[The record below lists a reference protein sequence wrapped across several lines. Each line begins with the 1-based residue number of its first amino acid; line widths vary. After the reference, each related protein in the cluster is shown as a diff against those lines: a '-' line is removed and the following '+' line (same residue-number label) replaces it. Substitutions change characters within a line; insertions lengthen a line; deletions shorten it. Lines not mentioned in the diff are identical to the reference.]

1 MITFFTVFGGLGLF
15 IYGMNLMA
23 NGLQKSASDKLRAV
37 IEKLT
42 TNKLM
47 GLFLG
52 TVVTM
57 VIQSS
62 SATTVMIIGFINA
75 GIMNLNQA
83 VGVIMG
89 ANIGTTVTGQLIA
102 LNLSEYAP
110 LAIGIGV
117 AMNML
122 SKKDKLLNVSEII
135 IGFGLLFLGLETM
148 SNGLKPLAETETF
161 QNLLIKFQNP
171 FLAMIAGFFLT
182 TLVQSSSASIG
193 VLQALAAKD
202 LIPINIALPILFGDN
217 IGTTTTSLIS
227 SIGANVTAKR
237 AALLHFLFNLIGT
250 VLFMTLFRKTILNI
264 VVHLTPDNTIRQIA
278 NAHSLFNILNVCI
291 QLPFSNL
298 LVKITEKLIPGE
310 LEESKKVAKYLDKRF
325 LETPAIAL
333 EQLKSEAVN
342 MGNITLQNLL
352 DLKSL
357 ICYGDDNMLNK
368 IFDTENIIDRLNTEI
383 SNFGILLYD
392 ENLSFTEKAEINII
406 LDTVNHIER
415 IGDHI
420 ENIAE
425 YTEQNGYYQQYN
437 FSKQGEEDTVSVF
450 DDTINILKTALK
462 AFRDDDYNA
471 AIETTALEEHIDN
484 VEIEYRENH
493 LRRLNE
499 GTCSIDTGIVFLG
512 TMNNLERIADHCY
525 NIAKHIEHKF
535 NPKLKTVLAKD

>member
-1 MITFFTVFGGLGLF
+1 MVTFFTVFGGLGLF

-23 NGLQKSASDKLRAV
+23 NGLQKSSSDKLRSV

-42 TNKLM
+42 TNKFM
-47 GLFLG
+47 GLVIG

-62 SATTVMIIGFINA
+62 SATTVMVIGFINA
-75 GIMNLNQA
+75 GIMDLNQA

-122 SKKDKLLNVSEII
+122 AKKDRYVNISEII

-148 SNGLKPLAETETF
+148 SNGLKPISETQTF
-161 QNLLIKFQNP
+161 QNLLIKFENP
-171 FLAMIAGFFLT
+171 FLAMIAGFLLT
-182 TLVQSSSASIG
+182 TTVQSSSASIG

-217 IGTTTTSLIS
+217 IGTTTTSFIS

-250 VLFMTLFRKTILNI
+250 ILFITILRNPILDI

-278 NAHSLFNILNVCI
+278 NAHSIFNLLNVAI
-291 QLPFSNL
+291 QLPFSKL
-298 LVKITEKLIPGE
+298 LVKVTEKLIPGE
-310 LEESKKVAKYLDKRF
+310 IKQTEKVSKYLDKRF

-333 EQLKSEAVN
+333 EQLKSETVN
-342 MGNITLQNLL
+342 MGNITLQNLS

-357 ICYGDDNMLNK
+357 ICYGDDNMLEK
-368 IFDTENIIDRLNTEI
+368 IFETEKKIDRLNTEI
-383 SNFGILLYD
+383 SDFGILLYD
-392 ENLSFTEKAEINII
+392 ENISFAEKAEINII
-406 LDTVNHIER
+406 LDVVNHIER
-415 IGDHI
+415 VGDHI

-425 YTEQNGYYQQYN
+425 YTEENGTYQQFN

-450 DDTINILKTALK
+450 DDTINILKTCLK
-462 AFRDDDYNA
+462 AFKDDDYNA

-499 GTCSIDTGIVFLG
+499 GTCSINTGIVFLG

-525 NIAKHIEHKF
+525 NIAKHVEHKF
-535 NPKLKTVLAKD
+535 NPKIKKALAKN

>member
-1 MITFFTVFGGLGLF
+1 MVTFFTVFGGLGLF

-23 NGLQKSASDKLRAV
+23 NGLQKSSSDKLRSV

-42 TNKLM
+42 TNKFM
-47 GLFLG
+47 GLVIG

-62 SATTVMIIGFINA
+62 SATTVMVIGFINA
-75 GIMNLNQA
+75 GIMDLNQA

-102 LNLSEYAP
+102 LNLSEYSP

-122 SKKDKLLNVSEII
+122 AKKDRYVNISEII

-148 SNGLKPLAETETF
+148 SNGLKPIAETQTF
-161 QNLLIKFQNP
+161 QNLLIKFENP
-171 FLAMIAGFFLT
+171 FLAMIAGFLLT
-182 TLVQSSSASIG
+182 TTVQSSSASIG

-217 IGTTTTSLIS
+217 IGTTTTSFIS

-250 VLFMTLFRKTILNI
+250 ILFMTILRRPILDI

-278 NAHSLFNILNVCI
+278 NAHSIFNILNVAI
-291 QLPFSNL
+291 QLPFSKL
-298 LVKITEKLIPGE
+298 LVKVTEKLIPGE
-310 LEESKKVAKYLDKRF
+310 IKKTEKVSKYLDKRF

-333 EQLKSEAVN
+333 EQLKSETVN
-342 MGNITLQNLL
+342 MGNITLQNLS

-357 ICYGDDNMLNK
+357 ICYGDDNMLEK
-368 IFDTENIIDRLNTEI
+368 IFETEKKIDRLNTEI
-383 SNFGILLYD
+383 SDFGILLYD
-392 ENLSFTEKAEINII
+392 ENISFAEKAEINII
-406 LDTVNHIER
+406 LDVVNHIER
-415 IGDHI
+415 VGDHI

-425 YTEQNGYYQQYN
+425 YTEENGTYQQFN

-450 DDTINILKTALK
+450 DDTINILKTCLK
-462 AFRDDDYNA
+462 AFKDDDYNA

-499 GTCSIDTGIVFLG
+499 GTCSINTGIVFLG

-525 NIAKHIEHKF
+525 NIAKHVEHKF
-535 NPKLKTVLAKD
+535 NPKIKKALAKN